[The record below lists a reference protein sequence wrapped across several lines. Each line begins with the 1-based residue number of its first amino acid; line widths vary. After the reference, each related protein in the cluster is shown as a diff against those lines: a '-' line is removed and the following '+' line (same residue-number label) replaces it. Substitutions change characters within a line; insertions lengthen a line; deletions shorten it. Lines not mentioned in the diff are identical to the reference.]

1 MRRAD
6 NQHFFPNLFVGTR
19 VLGSILGTVAALAF
33 DGSLASAAISLS
45 ASPHFAARIP
55 NVHAPD
61 TTWRHQSQ
69 MAMAPF
75 QEFSVFFGPDELDA
89 MTTAY
94 NAVWCQLVV
103 AVTPN
108 QVATIKRKLA
118 QIILAAACTG
128 ERKSE
133 RLKDVALRALSARL

>member
-1 MRRAD
+1 
-6 NQHFFPNLFVGTR
+6 
-19 VLGSILGTVAALAF
+19 
-33 DGSLASAAISLS
+33 
-45 ASPHFAARIP
+45 
-55 NVHAPD
+55 
-61 TTWRHQSQ
+61 
-69 MAMAPF
+69 MAPF

-89 MTTAY
+89 MTAAY